1 MILKSK
7 RPTVGWAVLSAKGI
21 HKIKKMW
28 QPNQIYGKGDFPHSL
43 GRGIWIIGGWEK
55 GANLMNGPRDRV
67 GLEMGREPSAP
78 YTKKQS

>member
-1 MILKSK
+1 MSCTLCKRHSQNKKNVTTKSNLQQ
-7 RPTVGWAVLSAKGI
+7 RGLSS
-21 HKIKKMW
+21 
-28 QPNQIYGKGDFPHSL
+28 HSL

>member
-1 MILKSK
+1 MSCTLCK
-7 RPTVGWAVLSAKGI
+7 RHSQNKKKCDNQIKFTAKGTF
-21 HKIKKMW
+21 
-28 QPNQIYGKGDFPHSL
+28 QFPQSL